1 MPVITRLTSF
11 LNISGYSLPCP
22 RYELE
27 YTITTVVDAG
37 RNLNAAIVG
46 AESGERPVQ
55 NKQFT
60 VDNERSGN
68 NKAVLTCLIYRITF
82 RFQHYSL
89 TLC

>member
-46 AESGERPVQ
+46 GRKRGETST
-55 NKQFT
+55 K
-60 VDNERSGN
+60 
-68 NKAVLTCLIYRITF
+68 
-82 RFQHYSL
+82 
-89 TLC
+89 